1 VVTEEMTAFM
11 LELRKHVNIGIVGG
25 SDLTK
30 IKEQL
35 GEDCALLSLR
45 RQPAHRPPAQPA
57 VRPQA
62 SAASTGPSARTAS
75 RPSRATRRSA
85 RLCAP
90 NRRLPR
96 RHASLTCCTCQSIRT
111 HFSDDQLKELINFAL
126 HYFADLDIPVKRGT
140 FVEFRSGML
149 NMSPI
154 GRNCS
159 QEERDAFEEYDKEA
173 KVRETM
179 VGIMREK
186 FAHMDLTCAPTCPCC
201 CCCCACCWPVSTAGR
216 AGGAAPLLRKLPARV
231 GRGAREW
238 SRLPPPRPQPPNLA

>member
-1 VVTEEMTAFM
+1 M
-11 LELRKHVNIGIVGG
+11 
-25 SDLTK
+25 S
-30 IKEQL
+30 
-35 GEDCALLSLR
+35 
-45 RQPAHRPPAQPA
+45 
-57 VRPQA
+57 
-62 SAASTGPSARTAS
+62 
-75 RPSRATRRSA
+75 
-85 RLCAP
+85 
-90 NRRLPR
+90 
-96 RHASLTCCTCQSIRT
+96 QSIRT

-186 FAHMDLTCAPTCPCC
+186 FAHMDLTCAPTCSCLPAAGLCLLLGALAALLRF
-201 CCCCACCWPVSTAGR
+201 CASCRREWAGALASGAGSPLHDR
-216 AGGAAPLLRKLPARV
+216 SRRTSPRAASPSPPSWASAGGLVAAEHKAR
-231 GRGAREW
+231 ATRE
-238 SRLPPPRPQPPNLA
+238 R

>member
-1 VVTEEMTAFM
+1 M
-11 LELRKHVNIGIVGG
+11 LHV
-25 SDLTK
+25 S
-30 IKEQL
+30 
-35 GEDCALLSLR
+35 
-45 RQPAHRPPAQPA
+45 
-57 VRPQA
+57 
-62 SAASTGPSARTAS
+62 
-75 RPSRATRRSA
+75 
-85 RLCAP
+85 
-90 NRRLPR
+90 
-96 RHASLTCCTCQSIRT
+96 QSIRT

-186 FAHMDLTCAPTCPCC
+186 FAHMDLTCAPTCPCRC
-201 CCCCACCWPVSTAGR
+201 PSLCLRCSCACCCVSAA
-216 AGGAAPLLRKLPARV
+216 AGGALLLRKLPAARV

-238 SRLPPPRPQPPNLA
+238 SSLPPPRPQPPNLA

>member
-1 VVTEEMTAFM
+1 M
-11 LELRKHVNIGIVGG
+11 
-25 SDLTK
+25 S
-30 IKEQL
+30 
-35 GEDCALLSLR
+35 
-45 RQPAHRPPAQPA
+45 
-57 VRPQA
+57 
-62 SAASTGPSARTAS
+62 
-75 RPSRATRRSA
+75 
-85 RLCAP
+85 
-90 NRRLPR
+90 
-96 RHASLTCCTCQSIRT
+96 QSIRT

-186 FAHMDLTCAPTCPCC
+186 FAHMDLTCAPTCSCLP
-201 CCCCACCWPVSTAGR
+201 AAGLSTAGR
-216 AGGAAPLLRKLPARV
+216 AGGAAPLSRKLPARV

-238 SRLPPPRPQPPNLA
+238 SRLPPPRPQPQNLA